1 MGTALIVILIL
12 ILIIQLVN
20 LGSAV
25 DAGFRRVNLDLQ
37 ALRRDWG
44 ATSSRFSGAPQE
56 APGAE
61 PESPLQA
68 ALRALERPQP
78 VAPVPGFDEPPRPSE
93 LQPEL
98 ASSADVAPGVAEN
111 EFTAAEPSGT
121 PDFEPPPR
129 PARPARSQPSR
140 FESAARETL
149 QKIWNWIIVGEEYI
163 PRGVTM
169 EYAVASQWLLRI
181 GILILVVGVGFFL
194 KYSIEHGLITPVGR
208 VALSTVSGLV
218 MLITGTRLL
227 GRKYHV
233 FGQGLL
239 GGGIAILYFSI
250 FAAANFHHLI
260 DTLPAFVL
268 MGLVTVLAGGI
279 AVRFH
284 SILVAVLGIIG
295 GYGTPILLNSGVIN
309 FPGLY
314 GYLLVLGCGVLGLCY
329 WKNWPLVNYLSFAA
343 TYALLFA
350 SLRSYSPEHFLEV
363 MPFVTGFFM
372 LFSTMAFLYK
382 VVNRDK
388 SNLLDLLALLLNAG
402 IFFGV
407 AFRLVEQVH
416 GRPWVAAVTLSLA
429 AFYAL
434 HVLYCLRRGLV
445 DRELL
450 FCFIGLAAFFLA
462 VTMPLVL
469 SREWIT
475 ASWALQALALLWIAQ
490 KIGSQ
495 FLRHLGYLLYGLVL
509 YRFGLLDLPRHFLV
523 PVPAAETTQAYLQQL
538 FERLVMFGTPIAS
551 LFGAAYLLSRPGGAR
566 IVSESNDFSGWIREG
581 RAVRAAL
588 GLVLGMLFLYLHL
601 EFHRTLGYFS
611 PSLQQPML
619 TLLWLAL
626 CGVLLFECLAAPSA
640 ILPGVLA
647 LFLLGLAIKF
657 LTFDLPGWGLN
668 HRFVYQSPYQLRDA
682 ALRLLDFG
690 ALIGFCLGAALL
702 AVARPHAR
710 LLGTA
715 LGFSGLATLFLY
727 LTLEVNSCL
736 FDYLPGLRSGGVSI
750 LWSLFA
756 IALIL
761 RGIWH
766 HIRPLRYLGL
776 GLFGIVAGKV
786 FFVDLALLD
795 PFYRIVAF
803 LILGVLLLIGSFIY
817 LKYRET
823 FESAAAPGEAS

>member
-1 MGTALIVILIL
+1 MGTAFLAILLLIL
-12 ILIIQLVN
+12 IVKLVN
-20 LGSAV
+20 LDSSVRTGLGRLSHE
-25 DAGFRRVNLDLQ
+25 LQ
-37 ALRRDWG
+37 ALRRDWRQLQ
-44 ATSSRFSGAPQE
+44 SRFPE
-56 APGAE
+56 APPQDSPAPE
-61 PESPLQA
+61 PESSLQA
-68 ALRALERPQP
+68 ALRAVHRPAPVPPGTISADAPDQSAP
-78 VAPVPGFDEPPRPSE
+78 YSEPISAAGESVAPVTTAETFT
-93 LQPEL
+93 
-98 ASSADVAPGVAEN
+98 VAE
-111 EFTAAEPSGT
+111 ASRK
-121 PDFEPPPR
+121 PDIAPPLPVQR
-129 PARPARSQPSR
+129 QPGR
-140 FESAARETL
+140 FEAAARETL

-163 PRGVTM
+163 PTGVSI

-208 VALSTVSGLV
+208 VALSTVSGLA
-218 MLITGTRLL
+218 MLIAGTRLL

-239 GGGIAILYFSI
+239 GGGIAILYFSV
-250 FAAANFHHLI
+250 FAASSFHHLI
-260 DTLPAFVL
+260 ESPSAFAL

-279 AVRFH
+279 AVQFH

-295 GYGTPILLNSGVIN
+295 GYGTPIMLSSDVVNYS
-309 FPGLY
+309 GLY
-314 GYLLVLGCGVLGLCY
+314 GYILVLGCGVLGVCY

-343 TYALLFA
+343 TYGLLFA
-350 SLRSYSPEHFLEV
+350 TLRDYTPEHFAEV
-363 MPFVTGFFM
+363 MPFVVGFFV

-382 VVNRDK
+382 VVNREK

-402 IFFGV
+402 IFYGV

-416 GRPWVAAVTLSLA
+416 GRPWVAAVTLSLSV
-429 AFYAL
+429 FYTL
-434 HVLYCLRRGLV
+434 HVFYCLRRGLV

-450 FCFIGLAAFFLA
+450 FCFIGLASFFLA

-469 SREWIT
+469 AREWIT
-475 ASWALQALALLWIAQ
+475 VSWALQALTLLWIARQ
-490 KIGSQ
+490 IGSQ
-495 FLRHLGYLLYGLVL
+495 FLRHLAYLMYGLVL
-509 YRFGLLDLPRHFLV
+509 FRFGLLDLPRHFLV
-523 PVPAAETTQAYLQQL
+523 PVAAAVTTREYLQQL
-538 FERLVMFGTPIAS
+538 LERLVMFGTPIAS
-551 LFGAAYLLSRPGGAR
+551 LFGAAHLLSRPDKGQ
-566 IVSESNDFSGWIREG
+566 IVPETNDFAGWIREG
-581 RAVRAAL
+581 RAVRVAL

-611 PSLQQPML
+611 PALQQPML

-626 CGVLLFECLAAPSA
+626 CGVILWECLSTPSA
-640 ILPGVLA
+640 VLPGVLT
-647 LFLLGLAIKF
+647 LFLIALALKF
-657 LTFDLPGWGLN
+657 LVFDLPGWGLTQ
-668 HRFVYQSPYQLRDA
+668 RFVYQSPYQIRDA

-690 ALIGFCLGAALL
+690 ALIGFCLGAAML
-702 AVARPHAR
+702 AVAKPHAR
-710 LLGTA
+710 SLGKG

-736 FDYLPGLRSGGVSI
+736 NEFVPGLRSGGVSI

-761 RGIWH
+761 RGIWRH
-766 HIRPLRYLGL
+766 VRPLRYLGL

-803 LILGVLLLIGSFIY
+803 LILGVLLLAGSFIY

-823 FESAAAPGEAS
+823 FESTATGGEAT